1 LPRELDSTVRL
12 SAITL
17 MVVYG
22 NFPEDTYARES
33 LLLITLCFTH
43 YWGRSRRGNWVV
55 QRKTAST
62 RFSRAL
68 KRISVW
74 CRQHRHAQVAWKH
87 QQLVVKLRGHY
98 TYYGITGNLETL
110 RTFRRAVTRVWR
122 KWLQRRSQR
131 HRLDWE
137 RYNRLLVHY
146 PLPKA
151 TIVHAAAKT

>member
-1 LPRELDSTVRL
+1 
-12 SAITL
+12 

-33 LLLITLCFTH
+33 LLLIRLH
-43 YWGRSRRGNWVV
+43 PLWGTIAAG
-55 QRKTAST
+55 QLGGPAQDGST
-62 RFSRAL
+62 RFKRAL

-74 CRQHRHAQVAWKH
+74 CRQHRHAKVAWKH

-110 RTFRRAVTRVWR
+110 RTFRREVTRVCR